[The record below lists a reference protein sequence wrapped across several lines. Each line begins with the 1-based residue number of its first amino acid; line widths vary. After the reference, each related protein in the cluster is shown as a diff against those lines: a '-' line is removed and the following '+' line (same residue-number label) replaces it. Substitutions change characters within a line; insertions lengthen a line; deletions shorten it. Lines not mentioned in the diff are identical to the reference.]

1 MEHKLTL
8 LGSKTDYPTE
18 YAPQYLEA
26 FENKTPDRD
35 YMVKLNCPEFT
46 SLCPITGQPDFA
58 RIVIRYIPD
67 RYLVE
72 SKSLKIYLFSF
83 RNHGAFHE
91 ECVNIIM
98 DDLVTLMSPKFIEVT
113 GKTEDEA
120 VAKALAAGAELRG
133 ASMYSSMEPCS
144 HRSSEPESCSAMM
157 LRLEFARAV
166 FARYEPDCFV
176 CCRGALDL
184 RLGGVDVRV
193 YPSLGAEVL
202 EVNAHLFR

>member
-8 LGSKTDYPTE
+8 LGGKTDYPTE

-98 DDLVTLMSPKFIEVT
+98 DD
-113 GKTEDEA
+113 
-120 VAKALAAGAELRG
+120 
-133 ASMYSSMEPCS
+133 
-144 HRSSEPESCSAMM
+144 
-157 LRLEFARAV
+157 
-166 FARYEPDCFV
+166 
-176 CCRGALDL
+176 
-184 RLGGVDVRV
+184 
-193 YPSLGAEVL
+193 
-202 EVNAHLFR
+202 